1 MPVFFRDPGFYT
13 RDEMSTVVIV
23 GAQWG
28 DEGKGKIVDVLTQK
42 ADTIVRYQGGNNA
55 GHTVVIGNDKYILH
69 LIPSGILHGGK
80 KCVIGNGVVID
91 PGALLAEI
99 DKLAVQKVSTEGL
112 AIGQSAHIIMP
123 YHTAL
128 EREQEKSK
136 KIGTTLRGIGPCY
149 TDKVS
154 RQGVRAAD
162 LLKPEVFRDKLRKNL
177 EPINFLMEKYY
188 KTQKLDEAVI
198 FADYMKFAERLRPYV
213 KDTATIVNQDIDAK
227 KNVLLEGAQG
237 TLLDID
243 HGTYPYVTS
252 SNTIAGGACTGA
264 GIGPTRIH
272 KVLGIVKA
280 YTTRVGEG
288 PFPTELNNAVGEDLR
303 QRGGEFGA
311 TTGRPRRCGWLD
323 IVGLR
328 YAVWTNGL
336 TGIGLTKLDIL
347 DTLDTIKYC
356 VAYKYKGELL
366 KEFPKDLDTLA
377 ECEPIYE
384 EMPGWKASTLGATSF
399 GQLPVNAQKYIRTI
413 EELLKTPV
421 DLVSTGQKRNEI
433 IIVTEQF

>member
-1 MPVFFRDPGFYT
+1 
-13 RDEMSTVVIV
+13 MSTVVIV

-55 GHTVVIGNDKYILH
+55 GHTVVIGNDKYVLH

-91 PGALLAEI
+91 PAALLTEI
-99 DKLAVQKVSTEGL
+99 DKLAARNIGTDGL
-112 AIGQSAHIIMP
+112 FIAQNAHIIMP
-123 YHTAL
+123 YHTAV
-128 EREQEKSK
+128 ESEQEKSK
-136 KIGTTLRGIGPCY
+136 KIGTTLRGIGPSY
-149 TDKVS
+149 TDKIA
-154 RQGVRAAD
+154 RQGVRAVD

-177 EPINFLMEKYY
+177 EMINFLMEKYY
-188 KTQKLDEAVI
+188 KARKLDEALI
-198 FADYMKFAERLRPYV
+198 FDNYMKHAARLRRYIT
-213 KDTATIVNQDIDAK
+213 DTQTLVNRDVDAK

-243 HGTYPYVTS
+243 HGTYPFVTS

-264 GIGPTRIH
+264 GIGPTRIN

-288 PFPTELNNAVGEDLR
+288 PFPTELKDAIGEDIR

-323 IVGLR
+323 IIGLR
-328 YAVWTNGL
+328 YSVWVNGL

-347 DTLDTIKYC
+347 DTMDTIKYC
-356 VAYKYKGELL
+356 VGYRYQGEILT
-366 KEFPKDLDTLA
+366 EFPKDLDTLFS
-377 ECEPIYE
+377 CEPVYE
-384 EMPGWKASTLGATSF
+384 EIPGWKSNTIGATKF
-399 GQLPVNAQKYIRTI
+399 DQLPKNAQAYIRKI
-413 EELLKTPV
+413 EELVQTPI
-421 DLVSTGQKRNEI
+421 DIISTGQKRDEI
-433 IIVTEQF
+433 IIVNEQF

>member
-1 MPVFFRDPGFYT
+1 
-13 RDEMSTVVIV
+13 MSTVVIV

-55 GHTVVIGNDKYILH
+55 GHTVVIGNDKYVLH

-91 PGALLAEI
+91 PAALLTEI
-99 DKLAVQKVSTEGL
+99 DKLAARNIGTDGL
-112 AIGQSAHIIMP
+112 FIAQNAHIIMP
-123 YHTAL
+123 YHTAV
-128 EREQEKSK
+128 ESEQEKSK
-136 KIGTTLRGIGPCY
+136 KIGTTLRGIGPSY
-149 TDKVS
+149 TDKIA
-154 RQGVRAAD
+154 RQGVRAVD
-162 LLKPEVFRDKLRKNL
+162 LLKPEVFRDKLRNNL
-177 EPINFLMEKYY
+177 EMINFLMEKYY
-188 KTQKLDEAVI
+188 KAQKLDEALI
-198 FADYMKFAERLRPYV
+198 FDNYMKHAARLGQYIT
-213 KDTATIVNQDIDAK
+213 DTQTLVNRDIDAK

-243 HGTYPYVTS
+243 HGTYPFVTS

-264 GIGPTRIH
+264 GIGPTRID

-288 PFPTELNNAVGEDLR
+288 PFPTELKDAVGEDIR

-323 IVGLR
+323 IIGLR
-328 YAVWTNGL
+328 YSVWVNGL

-347 DTLDTIKYC
+347 DTMDTIKYC
-356 VAYKYKGELL
+356 VGYRYQGEILT
-366 KEFPKDLDTLA
+366 EFPKDLDTLSS
-377 ECEPIYE
+377 CEPVYE
-384 EMPGWKASTLGATSF
+384 EMPGWKSNTIGATKF
-399 GQLPVNAQKYIRTI
+399 DQLPKNAQAYIRTI
-413 EELLKTPV
+413 EELVQTPI
-421 DLVSTGQKRNEI
+421 DIISTGQKRDEI
-433 IIVTEQF
+433 IIVNEQF

>member
-1 MPVFFRDPGFYT
+1 
-13 RDEMSTVVIV
+13 MSTVVIV

-55 GHTVVIGNDKYILH
+55 GHTVVIGNDKYVLH

-91 PGALLAEI
+91 PAALLTEI
-99 DKLAVQKVSTEGL
+99 DKLAARNIGTDGL
-112 AIGQSAHIIMP
+112 FIAQNAHIIMP
-123 YHTAL
+123 YHTAV
-128 EREQEKSK
+128 ESEQEKSK
-136 KIGTTLRGIGPCY
+136 KIGTTLRGIGPSY
-149 TDKVS
+149 TDKIA
-154 RQGVRAAD
+154 RQGVRAVD
-162 LLKPEVFRDKLRKNL
+162 LLKPEVFRDKLRNNL
-177 EPINFLMEKYY
+177 EMINFLMEKYY
-188 KTQKLDEAVI
+188 KARKLDEALI
-198 FADYMKFAERLRPYV
+198 FDNYMKHAARLGRYIT
-213 KDTATIVNQDIDAK
+213 DTQTLVNRDIDAK

-243 HGTYPYVTS
+243 HGTYPFVTS

-264 GIGPTRIH
+264 GIGPTRIN

-288 PFPTELNNAVGEDLR
+288 PFPTELKDAIGEDIR

-323 IVGLR
+323 IIGLR
-328 YAVWTNGL
+328 YSVWVNGL

-347 DTLDTIKYC
+347 DTMDTIKYC
-356 VAYKYKGELL
+356 VGYRYQGEILT
-366 KEFPKDLDTLA
+366 EFPKDLDTLFS
-377 ECEPIYE
+377 CEPVYE
-384 EMPGWKASTLGATSF
+384 EIPGWKSNTIGATKF
-399 GQLPVNAQKYIRTI
+399 DQLPKNAQAYIRKI
-413 EELLKTPV
+413 EELVQTPI
-421 DLVSTGQKRNEI
+421 DIISTGQKRDEI
-433 IIVTEQF
+433 IIVNEQF

>member
-1 MPVFFRDPGFYT
+1 
-13 RDEMSTVVIV
+13 MSTVVIV

-55 GHTVVIGNDKYILH
+55 GHTVVIGNDKYVLH

-91 PGALLAEI
+91 PAALLTEI
-99 DKLAVQKVSTEGL
+99 DKLAARKIGTDGL
-112 AIGQSAHIIMP
+112 FIAQNAHIIMP
-123 YHTAL
+123 YHTAV
-128 EREQEKSK
+128 ESEQEKSK
-136 KIGTTLRGIGPCY
+136 KIGTTLRGIGPSY
-149 TDKVS
+149 TDKIA
-154 RQGVRAAD
+154 RQGVRAVD

-177 EPINFLMEKYY
+177 EMINFLMEKYY
-188 KTQKLDEAVI
+188 KAQKLDEALI
-198 FADYMKFAERLRPYV
+198 FDNYMKHAARLGKYIT
-213 KDTATIVNQDIDAK
+213 DTQTLVNRDIDAK

-243 HGTYPYVTS
+243 HGTYPFVTS

-264 GIGPTRIH
+264 GIGPTRID

-288 PFPTELNNAVGEDLR
+288 PFPTELKDAVGEDIR

-323 IVGLR
+323 IIGLR
-328 YAVWTNGL
+328 YSVWVNGL

-347 DTLDTIKYC
+347 DTMDTIKYC
-356 VAYKYKGELL
+356 VGYQYQGEILT
-366 KEFPKDLDTLA
+366 EFPKDLDTLSA
-377 ECEPIYE
+377 CEPVYE
-384 EMPGWKASTLGATSF
+384 EMPGWKANTIGATRF
-399 GQLPVNAQKYIRTI
+399 DQLPKNAQAYIRKI
-413 EELLKTPV
+413 EDLVQTPI
-421 DLVSTGQKRNEI
+421 DIVSTGQKRDEI
-433 IIVTEQF
+433 IIVNEQF

>member
-1 MPVFFRDPGFYT
+1 
-13 RDEMSTVVIV
+13 MSTVVIV

-55 GHTVVIGNDKYILH
+55 GHTVVIGNDKYVLH

-91 PGALLAEI
+91 PAALLTEI
-99 DKLAVQKVSTEGL
+99 DKLAARNIGTDGL
-112 AIGQSAHIIMP
+112 FIAQNAHIIMP
-123 YHTAL
+123 YHSAV
-128 EREQEKSK
+128 ESEQEKSK
-136 KIGTTLRGIGPCY
+136 KIGTTLRGIGPSY
-149 TDKVS
+149 TDKIA
-154 RQGVRAAD
+154 RQGVRAVD
-162 LLKPEVFRDKLRKNL
+162 LLKPEVFRDKLRNNL
-177 EPINFLMEKYY
+177 EMINFLMEKYY
-188 KTQKLDEAVI
+188 KAQKLDEALI
-198 FADYMKFAERLRPYV
+198 FDNYMKHAARLRRYIT
-213 KDTATIVNQDIDAK
+213 DTQTLVNRDVDAK

-243 HGTYPYVTS
+243 HGTYPFVTS

-264 GIGPTRIH
+264 GIGPTRIN

-288 PFPTELNNAVGEDLR
+288 PFPTELKDAIGEDIR

-323 IVGLR
+323 IIGLR
-328 YAVWTNGL
+328 YSVWVNGL

-347 DTLDTIKYC
+347 DTMDTIKYC
-356 VAYKYKGELL
+356 VGYRYQGEILT
-366 KEFPKDLDTLA
+366 EFPKDLDTLFS
-377 ECEPIYE
+377 CEPVYE
-384 EMPGWKASTLGATSF
+384 EMPGWKSNTIGATKF
-399 GQLPVNAQKYIRTI
+399 AQLPKNAQAYIRKI
-413 EELLKTPV
+413 EELVQTPI
-421 DLVSTGQKRNEI
+421 DIISTGQKRDEI
-433 IIVTEQF
+433 IIVNEQF

>member
-1 MPVFFRDPGFYT
+1 
-13 RDEMSTVVIV
+13 MSTVVIV

-55 GHTVVIGNDKYILH
+55 GHTVVIGNDKYVLH

-91 PGALLAEI
+91 PAALLTEI
-99 DKLAVQKVSTEGL
+99 DKLAARNIGTDGL
-112 AIGQSAHIIMP
+112 FIAQNAHIIMP
-123 YHTAL
+123 YHTAV
-128 EREQEKSK
+128 ESEQEKSK
-136 KIGTTLRGIGPCY
+136 KIGTTLRGIGPSY
-149 TDKVS
+149 TDKIA
-154 RQGVRAAD
+154 RQGVRAVD
-162 LLKPEVFRDKLRKNL
+162 LLKPEVFRDKLRNNL
-177 EPINFLMEKYY
+177 EMINFLMEKYY
-188 KTQKLDEAVI
+188 KAQKLDEALI
-198 FADYMKFAERLRPYV
+198 FDNYMKHAARLGRYIT
-213 KDTATIVNQDIDAK
+213 DTQTLVNRDIDAK

-243 HGTYPYVTS
+243 HGTYPFVTS

-264 GIGPTRIH
+264 GIGPTRIN

-288 PFPTELNNAVGEDLR
+288 PFPTELKDATGEDIR

-323 IVGLR
+323 IIGLR
-328 YAVWTNGL
+328 YSVWVNGL

-347 DTLDTIKYC
+347 DTMDTIKYC
-356 VAYKYKGELL
+356 VGYRYQGEILT
-366 KEFPKDLDTLA
+366 EFPKDLDTLFS
-377 ECEPIYE
+377 CEPVYE
-384 EMPGWKASTLGATSF
+384 EIPGWKSNTIGATKF
-399 GQLPVNAQKYIRTI
+399 DQLPKNAQAYIRKI
-413 EELLKTPV
+413 EELVQTPI
-421 DLVSTGQKRNEI
+421 DIISTGQKRDEI
-433 IIVTEQF
+433 IIVNEQF

>member
-1 MPVFFRDPGFYT
+1 
-13 RDEMSTVVIV
+13 MSTVVIV

-55 GHTVVIGNDKYILH
+55 GHTVVIGNDKYVLH

-91 PGALLAEI
+91 PAALLTEI
-99 DKLAVQKVSTEGL
+99 DKLAARNIGTDGL
-112 AIGQSAHIIMP
+112 FIAQNAHIIMP
-123 YHTAL
+123 YHSAV
-128 EREQEKSK
+128 ESEQEKSK
-136 KIGTTLRGIGPCY
+136 KIGTTLRGIGPSY
-149 TDKVS
+149 TDKIA
-154 RQGVRAAD
+154 RQGVRAVD
-162 LLKPEVFRDKLRKNL
+162 LLKPEVFRDKLRNNL
-177 EPINFLMEKYY
+177 EMINFLMEKYY
-188 KTQKLDEAVI
+188 KAQKLDEALI
-198 FADYMKFAERLRPYV
+198 FDNYMKHAARLRRYIT
-213 KDTATIVNQDIDAK
+213 DTQTLVNRDVDAK

-243 HGTYPYVTS
+243 HGTYPFVTS

-264 GIGPTRIH
+264 GIGPTRID

-288 PFPTELNNAVGEDLR
+288 PFPTELKDAVGEDIR

-323 IVGLR
+323 IIGLR
-328 YAVWTNGL
+328 YSVWVNGL

-347 DTLDTIKYC
+347 DTMDTIKYC
-356 VAYKYKGELL
+356 VGYRYQGEILT
-366 KEFPKDLDTLA
+366 EFPKDLDTLSS
-377 ECEPIYE
+377 CEPVYE
-384 EMPGWKASTLGATSF
+384 EMPGWKSNTIGATKF
-399 GQLPVNAQKYIRTI
+399 DQLPKNAQAYIRTI
-413 EELLKTPV
+413 EELVQTPI
-421 DLVSTGQKRNEI
+421 DIISTGQKRDEI
-433 IIVTEQF
+433 IIVNEQF

>member
-1 MPVFFRDPGFYT
+1 
-13 RDEMSTVVIV
+13 MSTVVIV

-55 GHTVVIGNDKYILH
+55 GHTVVIGNDKYVLH

-91 PGALLAEI
+91 PAALLTEI
-99 DKLAVQKVSTEGL
+99 DKLAARNIGTDGL
-112 AIGQSAHIIMP
+112 FIAQNAHIIMP
-123 YHTAL
+123 YHSAV
-128 EREQEKSK
+128 ESEQEKSK
-136 KIGTTLRGIGPCY
+136 KIGTTLRGIGPSY
-149 TDKVS
+149 TDKIA
-154 RQGVRAAD
+154 RQGVRAVD

-177 EPINFLMEKYY
+177 EMINFLMEKYY
-188 KTQKLDEAVI
+188 KARKLDEALI
-198 FADYMKFAERLRPYV
+198 FDNYMKHAARLGRYIT
-213 KDTATIVNQDIDAK
+213 DTQTLVNRDIDAK

-243 HGTYPYVTS
+243 HGTYPFVTS

-264 GIGPTRIH
+264 GIGPTRIN

-288 PFPTELNNAVGEDLR
+288 PFPTELKDAIGEDIR

-323 IVGLR
+323 IIGLR
-328 YAVWTNGL
+328 YSVWVNGL

-347 DTLDTIKYC
+347 DTMDTIKYC
-356 VAYKYKGELL
+356 VGYRYQGEILT
-366 KEFPKDLDTLA
+366 EFPKDLDTLFS
-377 ECEPIYE
+377 CEPVYE
-384 EMPGWKASTLGATSF
+384 EIPGWKSNTIGATKF
-399 GQLPVNAQKYIRTI
+399 DQLPKNAQAYIRKI
-413 EELLKTPV
+413 EELVQTPI
-421 DLVSTGQKRNEI
+421 DIISTGQKRDEI
-433 IIVTEQF
+433 IIVNEQF

>member
-1 MPVFFRDPGFYT
+1 
-13 RDEMSTVVIV
+13 MSTVVIV

-55 GHTVVIGNDKYILH
+55 GHTVVIGNDKYVLH

-91 PGALLAEI
+91 PAALLTEI
-99 DKLAVQKVSTEGL
+99 DKLAARNIGTDGL
-112 AIGQSAHIIMP
+112 FIAQNAHIIMP
-123 YHTAL
+123 YHTAI
-128 EREQEKSK
+128 ESEQEKSK
-136 KIGTTLRGIGPCY
+136 KIGTTLRGIGPSY
-149 TDKVS
+149 TDKIA
-154 RQGVRAAD
+154 RQGVRAVD

-177 EPINFLMEKYY
+177 ETINFLMEKYY
-188 KTQKLDEAVI
+188 KAQKLDEALI
-198 FADYMKFAERLRPYV
+198 FDNYMKHAARLGKYIT
-213 KDTATIVNQDIDAK
+213 DTQTLVNRDIDAK

-243 HGTYPYVTS
+243 HGTYPFVTS
-252 SNTIAGGACTGA
+252 SNTVAGGACTGA
-264 GIGPTRIH
+264 GIGPTRID

-288 PFPTELNNAVGEDLR
+288 PFPTELKDAVGEDIR

-323 IVGLR
+323 IIGLR
-328 YAVWTNGL
+328 YSVWVNGL

-347 DTLDTIKYC
+347 DTMDTIKYC
-356 VAYKYKGELL
+356 VGYRYKGELL
-366 KEFPKDLDTLA
+366 TEFPKDLDTLSA
-377 ECEPIYE
+377 CEPVYE
-384 EMPGWKASTLGATSF
+384 EMPGWKSNTIGATKF
-399 GQLPVNAQKYIRTI
+399 DQLPKNAQAYIRKI
-413 EELLKTPV
+413 EELVQTPI
-421 DLVSTGQKRNEI
+421 DIVSTGQKRDEI
-433 IIVTEQF
+433 IIVNEQF

>member
-1 MPVFFRDPGFYT
+1 
-13 RDEMSTVVIV
+13 MSIVVIV

-55 GHTVVIGNDKYILH
+55 GHTVVVGNDKYVLH

-80 KCVIGNGVVID
+80 SCIIGNGVVID

-99 DKLAVQKVSTEGL
+99 DKLAARKISTEGL
-112 AIGQSAHIIMP
+112 AIAQNAHIIMP
-123 YHTAL
+123 YHTAV

-154 RQGVRAAD
+154 RQGIRAID
-162 LLKPEVFRDKLRKNL
+162 LLKPDVFRDKLRKNL
-177 EPINFLMEKYY
+177 EPINFLMDKYY
-188 KTQKLDEAVI
+188 KAQKLDEAVI
-198 FADYMKFAERLRPYV
+198 FADYMKFADRLRPYI
-213 KDTATIVNQDIDAK
+213 KDTQTMVNQDIDAQ

-264 GIGPTRIH
+264 GIGPTRIN

-288 PFPTELNNAVGEDLR
+288 PFPTELNDAVGEDLR
-303 QRGGEFGA
+303 KRGGEFGA

-323 IVGLR
+323 IIGLR
-328 YAVWTNGL
+328 YAVWANGL

-347 DTLDTIKYC
+347 DMIDTIKFC
-356 VAYKYKGELL
+356 VAYKYNGEFL
-366 KEFPKDLDTLA
+366 KEFPKDVDVLA
-377 ECEPIYE
+377 GCEPVYE
-384 EMPGWKASTLGATSF
+384 EMPGWKSNTIGATSF
-399 GQLPVNAQKYIRTI
+399 DQLPLNAQKYIRAI
-413 EELLKTPV
+413 EELLNTPIEI
-421 DLVSTGQKRNEI
+421 VSTGQKRNEI
-433 IIVTEQF
+433 IIINEQF

>member
-1 MPVFFRDPGFYT
+1 
-13 RDEMSTVVIV
+13 MSTVVIV

-55 GHTVVIGNDKYILH
+55 GHTVVIGNDKYVLH
-69 LIPSGILHGGK
+69 LIPSGVLHGNK

-99 DKLAVQKVSTEGL
+99 DKLTARNITMDGL
-112 AIGQSAHIIMP
+112 FIAQNAHIIMP
-123 YHTAL
+123 YHLAI

-149 TDKVS
+149 TDKAA
-154 RQGVRAAD
+154 RQGVRAVD
-162 LLKPEVFRDKLRKNL
+162 LLKPEVFLQKLRKNL

-188 KTQKLDEAVI
+188 DAQKLDETI
-198 FADYMKFAERLRPYV
+198 IYENYMKFADRLGGFIA
-213 KDTATIVNQDIDAK
+213 DTEAIVNKDIDAG
-227 KNVLLEGAQG
+227 KNILLEGAQG

-243 HGTYPYVTS
+243 HGTYPFVTS
-252 SNTIAGGACTGA
+252 SNTVAGGACTGA
-264 GIGPTRIH
+264 GIGPTRID

-280 YTTRVGEG
+280 YTTRVGSG
-288 PFPTELNNAVGEDLR
+288 PFPTELNDAVGEDIR
-303 QRGGEFGA
+303 KRGGEYGA

-323 IVGLR
+323 IIGLN
-328 YAVWTNGL
+328 YAVWANGL

-347 DTLDTIKYC
+347 DTMDTIKYS

-366 KEFPKDLDTLA
+366 KEFPKDLDTL
-377 ECEPIYE
+377 ELCTPVYE
-384 EMPGWKASTLGATSF
+384 EVAGWKASTCGATRF
-399 GQLPVNAQKYIRTI
+399 DQLPKNAQAYIRKI
-413 EELLKTPV
+413 EQLLQVPI
-421 DLVSTGQKRNEI
+421 DIVSTGQKRDEI
-433 IIVTEQF
+433 IILNEQF

>member
-1 MPVFFRDPGFYT
+1 
-13 RDEMSTVVIV
+13 MSTVVIV

-55 GHTVVIGNDKYILH
+55 GHTVVIGNDKYVLH

-91 PGALLAEI
+91 PAALLTEI
-99 DKLAVQKVSTEGL
+99 DKLAARNIGTDGL
-112 AIGQSAHIIMP
+112 FIAQNAHIIMP
-123 YHTAL
+123 YHSAV
-128 EREQEKSK
+128 ESEQEKSK
-136 KIGTTLRGIGPCY
+136 KIGTTLRGIGPSY
-149 TDKVS
+149 TDKIA
-154 RQGVRAAD
+154 RQGVRAVD
-162 LLKPEVFRDKLRKNL
+162 LLKPEVFRDKLRNNL
-177 EPINFLMEKYY
+177 EMINFLMEKYY
-188 KTQKLDEAVI
+188 KAQKLDEALI
-198 FADYMKFAERLRPYV
+198 FDNYMKHAARLRRYIT
-213 KDTATIVNQDIDAK
+213 DTQTLVNRDVDAK

-243 HGTYPYVTS
+243 HGTYPFVTS

-264 GIGPTRIH
+264 GIGPTRIN

-288 PFPTELNNAVGEDLR
+288 PFPTELKDAIGEDIR

-323 IVGLR
+323 IIGLR
-328 YAVWTNGL
+328 YSVWVNGL

-347 DTLDTIKYC
+347 DTMDTIKYC
-356 VAYKYKGELL
+356 VGYRYQGEILT
-366 KEFPKDLDTLA
+366 EFPKDLDTLFS
-377 ECEPIYE
+377 CEPVYE
-384 EMPGWKASTLGATSF
+384 EIPGWKSNTIGATKF
-399 GQLPVNAQKYIRTI
+399 DQLPKNAQAYIRKI
-413 EELLKTPV
+413 EELVQTPI
-421 DLVSTGQKRNEI
+421 DIISTGQKRDEI
-433 IIVTEQF
+433 IIVNEQF

>member
-1 MPVFFRDPGFYT
+1 
-13 RDEMSTVVIV
+13 MSTVVIV

-55 GHTVVIGNDKYILH
+55 GHTVVIGNDKYVLH

-91 PGALLAEI
+91 PAALLTEI
-99 DKLAVQKVSTEGL
+99 DKLAARNIGTDGL
-112 AIGQSAHIIMP
+112 FIAQNAHIIMP
-123 YHTAL
+123 YHSAV
-128 EREQEKSK
+128 ESEQEKSK
-136 KIGTTLRGIGPCY
+136 KIGTTLRGIGPSY
-149 TDKVS
+149 TDKIA
-154 RQGVRAAD
+154 RQGVRAVD
-162 LLKPEVFRDKLRKNL
+162 LLKPEVFRDKLRNNL
-177 EPINFLMEKYY
+177 EMINFLMEKYY
-188 KTQKLDEAVI
+188 KAQKLDEALI
-198 FADYMKFAERLRPYV
+198 FDNYMKHAARLGRYIT
-213 KDTATIVNQDIDAK
+213 DTQTLVNRDVDAK

-243 HGTYPYVTS
+243 HGTYPFVTS

-264 GIGPTRIH
+264 GIGPTRIN

-288 PFPTELNNAVGEDLR
+288 PFPTELKDAIGEDIR

-323 IVGLR
+323 IIGLR
-328 YAVWTNGL
+328 YSVWVNGL

-347 DTLDTIKYC
+347 DTMDTIKYC
-356 VAYKYKGELL
+356 VGYRYQGEILT
-366 KEFPKDLDTLA
+366 EFPKDLDTLFS
-377 ECEPIYE
+377 CEPVYE
-384 EMPGWKASTLGATSF
+384 EMPGWKSNTIGATKF
-399 GQLPVNAQKYIRTI
+399 AQLPKNAQAYIRKI
-413 EELLKTPV
+413 EELVQTPI
-421 DLVSTGQKRNEI
+421 DIISTGQKRDEI
-433 IIVTEQF
+433 IIVNEQF

>member
-1 MPVFFRDPGFYT
+1 
-13 RDEMSTVVIV
+13 MSTVVIV

-55 GHTVVIGNDKYILH
+55 GHTVVIGNDKYVLH

-91 PGALLAEI
+91 PAALLTEI
-99 DKLAVQKVSTEGL
+99 DKLAARNIGTDGL
-112 AIGQSAHIIMP
+112 FIAQNAHIIMP
-123 YHTAL
+123 YHTAV
-128 EREQEKSK
+128 ESEQEKSK
-136 KIGTTLRGIGPCY
+136 KIGTTLRGIGPSY
-149 TDKVS
+149 TDKIA
-154 RQGVRAAD
+154 RQGVRAVD
-162 LLKPEVFRDKLRKNL
+162 LLKPEVFRDKLRNNL
-177 EPINFLMEKYY
+177 EMINFLMEKYY
-188 KTQKLDEAVI
+188 KAQKLDEALI
-198 FADYMKFAERLRPYV
+198 FDNYMKHAARLRRYIT
-213 KDTATIVNQDIDAK
+213 DTQTLVNRDIDAK

-243 HGTYPYVTS
+243 HGTYPFVTS

-264 GIGPTRIH
+264 GIGPTRIN

-288 PFPTELNNAVGEDLR
+288 PFPTELKDAIGEDIR

-323 IVGLR
+323 IIGLR
-328 YAVWTNGL
+328 YSVWVNGL

-347 DTLDTIKYC
+347 DTMDTIKYC
-356 VAYKYKGELL
+356 VGYRYQGEILT
-366 KEFPKDLDTLA
+366 EFPKDLDTLFS
-377 ECEPIYE
+377 CEPVYE
-384 EMPGWKASTLGATSF
+384 EIPGWKSNTIGATKF
-399 GQLPVNAQKYIRTI
+399 DQLPKNAQAYIRKI
-413 EELLKTPV
+413 EELVQTPI
-421 DLVSTGQKRNEI
+421 DIISTGQKRDEI
-433 IIVTEQF
+433 IIVNEQF